1 MGGETTNR
9 RELTVSMLA
18 ANAYALITGFLPAL
32 LLPAL
37 YALFWGSEGVQR
49 GLDRLF
55 DFEGGQMVLLLLL
68 LIPGTVVHELL
79 HAAGWIYFGK
89 VGRDAIR
96 FGFQWKTL
104 TPYAHCRVPLPA
116 SAYRAGTLLPGLV
129 LGVIPGLAGV
139 LLGNFFLVVFGFV
152 FTFAAGGDVLI
163 LWLLR
168 GVSPQAMVEDHPTK
182 AGCYVLEPGET
193 TG

>member
-1 MGGETTNR
+1 MRGETTNR
-9 RELTVSMLA
+9 REVTVSMLA
-18 ANAYALITGFLPAL
+18 ANIYALVTGLLPAL

-37 YALFWGSEGVQR
+37 YALFWGSEGVQQ

-55 DFEGGQMVLLLLL
+55 DFEGGQTVLLFLL
-68 LIPGTVVHELL
+68 LIPGIIVHELL
-79 HAAGWIYFGK
+79 HAAGWIWSGK
-89 VGRDAIR
+89 VDRNAIR

-104 TPYAHCRVPLPA
+104 TPYAHCTVPLRA

-129 LGVIPGLAGV
+129 LGLIPGLVGV
-139 LLGNFFLVVFGFV
+139 LLDSFFLVVFGFV
-152 FTFAAGGDVLI
+152 FTFAAGGDFLI

-168 GVSPQAMVEDHPTK
+168 GVSPDALVEDHPTK

-193 TG
+193 G